1 MRISDWSSD
10 VCSSDLLIRASAPII
25 PTIAAGADFNAQIP
39 QCLQPINGLTRRAD
53 DPNMTELASTM
64 LECVGLLRRQRRVF
78 VSYRRV
84 ESRAAALQLH
94 DLLAFPDS
102 TYSWIRTTLDPAI
115 RSKMCF
121 GIGSLI
127 LMLWLCSTR
136 LPISIAAGRD
146 RK

>member
-25 PTIAAGADFNAQIP
+25 PTIAAGADYNAQIP

-78 VSYRRV
+78 VSYRRG
-84 ESRAAALQLH
+84 ESRAAALQI
-94 DLLAFPDS
+94 PDH
-102 TYSWIRTTLDPAI
+102 
-115 RSKMCF
+115 
-121 GIGSLI
+121 IGRASC
-127 LMLWLCSTR
+127 WER
-136 LPISIAAGRD
+136 EWQQV
-146 RK
+146 